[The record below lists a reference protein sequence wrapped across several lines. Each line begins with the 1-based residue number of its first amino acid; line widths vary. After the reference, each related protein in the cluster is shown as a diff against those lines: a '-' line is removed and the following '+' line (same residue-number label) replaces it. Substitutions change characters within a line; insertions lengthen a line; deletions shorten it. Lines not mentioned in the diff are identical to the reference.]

1 MTLPDIETRGDIDRL
16 LVRFYEQ
23 AMVDPQ
29 IAHHFTELD
38 LAHHLPIIGDF
49 WEKLLFSRPVYSGN
63 PLIIHQYLDA
73 RARLEPEHFRRWLEI
88 FRLSVDS
95 MFEGERANL
104 AKLRAG
110 VIADNLNQR
119 LNPTLQLNKTPFSP
133 GKDVRHQS

>member
-1 MTLPDIETRGDIDRL
+1 
-16 LVRFYEQ
+16 
-23 AMVDPQ
+23 
-29 IAHHFTELD
+29 
-38 LAHHLPIIGDF
+38 
-49 WEKLLFSRPVYSGN
+49 
-63 PLIIHQYLDA
+63 
-73 RARLEPEHFRRWLEI
+73 LEI

-133 GKDVRHQS
+133 EKDVRHQS